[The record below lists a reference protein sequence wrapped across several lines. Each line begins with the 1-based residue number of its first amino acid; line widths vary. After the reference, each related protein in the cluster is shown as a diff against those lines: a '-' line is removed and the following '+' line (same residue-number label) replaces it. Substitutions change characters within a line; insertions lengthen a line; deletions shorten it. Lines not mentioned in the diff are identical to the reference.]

1 MTSLKCFASLILATT
16 MVTALGAET
25 RCPGNVASLPF
36 RLVNRYQMIVAVS
49 VNRSGPYAFL
59 LDTGMQITAVDPSVA
74 AKLHLKPRGVA
85 VVAGAGS
92 RESASYAQVDLLEAG
107 SQAVSNQ
114 RVLVYDLQNLHI
126 QGILGEDFLE
136 HFDLLIDNV
145 HNLLCLDSTSA
156 MRAKMRGP
164 HTTLVT
170 PAEVADGSQPSSLP
184 IVEAR
189 LSNATRPVRLV
200 LDSGANDLVL
210 YNTSEYLPPQRLGQ
224 LQGTGVN
231 GRQMIFSA
239 VPPQDVKIGSL
250 ALTGVSFYS
259 LGGNQ
264 KDARAKGI
272 DGVLTLGVFRRVFIA
287 PADHFA
293 ILEPRY
299 QMAQI
304 LDLADL
310 SNMGAAETFKRTE
323 PDQLRILIRVYDFA
337 HVDRDVLQSG
347 EKLTTGILHKAG
359 IEVVWLDRLT
369 APPSNA
375 EVVGPEFRLNIVPR
389 LEMLST
395 AQAKSKD
402 DLLGFAIPC
411 GETDQACLFYVL
423 YSRISAWAGRDGTD
437 PSRIIGHVMAHEIG
451 MPCWGLTRMRRLG

>member
-1 MTSLKCFASLILATT
+1 MTSLKWFASLVFATA
-16 MVTALGAET
+16 MITALRAET

-36 RLVNRYQMIVAVS
+36 RLVNRHQMIVAVS
-49 VNRSGPYAFL
+49 VNRSRPYAFL

-74 AKLHLKPRGVA
+74 AKLHLEPRGVA

-145 HNLLCLDSTSA
+145 HNLLCLDSSSA
-156 MRAKMRGP
+156 MRAKVRGP

-264 KDARAKGI
+264 RDARAKGF

-299 QMAQI
+299 QMAQ
-304 LDLADL
+304 
-310 SNMGAAETFKRTE
+310 
-323 PDQLRILIRVYDFA
+323 
-337 HVDRDVLQSG
+337 
-347 EKLTTGILHKAG
+347 
-359 IEVVWLDRLT
+359 
-369 APPSNA
+369 
-375 EVVGPEFRLNIVPR
+375 NIGSCRP
-389 LEMLST
+389 LEN
-395 AQAKSKD
+395 
-402 DLLGFAIPC
+402 GC
-411 GETDQACLFYVL
+411 
-423 YSRISAWAGRDGTD
+423 R
-437 PSRIIGHVMAHEIG
+437 
-451 MPCWGLTRMRRLG
+451 